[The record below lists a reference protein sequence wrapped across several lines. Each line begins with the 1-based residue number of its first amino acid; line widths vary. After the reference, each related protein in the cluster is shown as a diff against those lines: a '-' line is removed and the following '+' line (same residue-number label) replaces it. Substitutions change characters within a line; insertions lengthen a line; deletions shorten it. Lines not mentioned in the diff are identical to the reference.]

1 MQSIVRSRHFWLL
14 LLLGHSLGEQPL
26 GFLGTVLAFPRNLPQ
41 ECCQFF
47 ILTHGSGTEQG
58 LPSSIGKR
66 LVPLGVLY
74 QLVQCGVHRWVYLL
88 MWLVR
93 FTAFGQLCVFDT

>member
-1 MQSIVRSRHFWLL
+1 MVRTGTTTPLERVSSLASWRSFAIHILQGVYAGRGRHFWLL

-58 LPSSIGKR
+58 LLSSIGKR
-66 LVPLGVLY
+66 L
-74 QLVQCGVHRWVYLL
+74 WYL
-88 MWLVR
+88 W
-93 FTAFGQLCVFDT
+93 

>member
-58 LPSSIGKR
+58 LLSSIGKR

-74 QLVQCGVHRWVYLL
+74 QCGVHLWVYLL
-88 MWLVR
+88 RWR
-93 FTAFGQLCVFDT
+93 FRLTAFG